1 MFIRQFFVRNL
12 RSALALSAAL
22 TSCSVTELT
31 TLLMEQRTHLVKCFS
46 TPATKD
52 PALPRTLM
60 QVAFLS
66 FSTSSVDSN
75 ATDDDEEED
84 VEGLEVEVSDE
95 ELEEVDDGL
104 EAFGD
109 PLWLSDG
116 AGPDP
121 ESSALSLAMSSSG
134 AWFGDEFSF
143 EDMDSSTPER
153 DLWLPLSAPSPM
165 SRVGWVGACEAVSLS
180 LLLGSSSS
188 ISSWELLDSCWGL
201 PCSCSCSDSTDRAG
215 GTTVSALALGLGV
228 PPSAI
233 SGKDEPTSSN
243 EFGEF

>member
-22 TSCSVTELT
+22 TSCSVTEFT

-52 PALPRTLM
+52 PALPRTFM

-75 ATDDDEEED
+75 ATDDDDD
-84 VEGLEVEVSDE
+84 VEGLEVEASNE
-95 ELEEVDDGL
+95 ELEEVEDGL
-104 EAFGD
+104 EEFGN

-121 ESSALSLAMSSSG
+121 ESSALSLAMLSSG
-134 AWFGDEFSF
+134 AWFGDEFSL
-143 EDMDSSTPER
+143 EGSPSEYLRPLMDSSPPER
-153 DLWLPLSAPSPM
+153 DLWLPVSAPSP
-165 SRVGWVGACEAVSLS
+165 RLRLGWVGACEAVSLS
-180 LLLGSSSS
+180 SQLVSSSS
-188 ISSWELLDSCWGL
+188 ISSWELLDSCWEEL
-201 PCSCSCSDSTDRAG
+201 PC
-215 GTTVSALALGLGV
+215 
-228 PPSAI
+228 
-233 SGKDEPTSSN
+233 
-243 EFGEF
+243 